1 MEQKNL
7 ALIMDQVQLGSNSK
21 TKTTKVGKFL
31 SKAAPGIL
39 GTVGD
44 VLPDSGVLGVVKNL
58 IQGDNS
64 LPPLDKEEALKLL
77 ELDQAEMEAVTR
89 RWEADS
95 KSGSWL
101 SQNVRPMSLIFML
114 IVYAIGFFF
123 KYELDVVNQLLMLM
137 VGAYFGGRSFEKTR
151 TNG

>member
-1 MEQKNL
+1 M
-7 ALIMDQVQLGSNSK
+7 SK
-21 TKTTKVGKFL
+21 EKQRKKLKDTKVGKFL
-31 SKAAPGIL
+31 LGKTGLLNNIL
-39 GTVGD
+39 D
-44 VLPDSGVLGVVKNL
+44 NASDSGVLGVVKNL
-58 IQGDNS
+58 IKGDNS

-114 IVYAIGFFF
+114 LVYAIGFFF

>member
-1 MEQKNL
+1 MSQEKKKKKL
-7 ALIMDQVQLGSNSK
+7 KD
-21 TKTTKVGKFL
+21 TKVGKFL
-31 SKAAPGIL
+31 LGKTGLLNNLVNIAPD
-39 GTVGD
+39 T
-44 VLPDSGVLGVVKNL
+44 GVFGLVKDL
-58 IQGDNS
+58 INKDDS

-77 ELDQAEMEAVTR
+77 ELDMAEMEAVTR
-89 RWEADS
+89 RWEADA

-114 IVYAIGFFF
+114 LVYAIGFFF

-151 TNG
+151 S